1 MEQDPSAVFTTD
13 DVHTQHSNHS
23 PITPTYPSITY
34 RTAPLSLSNTCSL
47 EIPTFDV
54 HVFYVYRVI
63 ASVSIRFSA
72 RVCRVAFRQRASGKS
87 QRVYAVAELP
97 PSKPISRRHVEFYR
111 YVSALRLFIIITAIK
126 SASFNMSDS
135 DTVISASLSS
145 SSAAVSSSI
154 SSAISSAV
162 ASSVSAAAVTSTT
175 AQDSSVLSTVTVDG
189 TTNVVTQ
196 IVSASAVAASTNV
209 VTSVV
214 TQTAVTDGQT
224 DTAAVTVVVTTV
236 NTASSTAVV
245 VGTTSDTSSSASST
259 SSTPA
264 TLTNTA
270 DSSHNGSS
278 GLSTGG
284 KTAVAVV
291 VPVVVVALLVLAGIF
306 FWRKRKQRKDEQEAR
321 RKEVEDYGFNP
332 NHDPTLPTVAADG
345 SSPEMTQ
352 DSNSGYRGWGAAG
365 ASNRKAS
372 TTLSGGHTQG
382 QLSDSGNSYGHT
394 PSSPGFVNSDDH
406 SGDPLVND
414 RRETM
419 NSDDLGALGAAPVA
433 SSNQPIR
440 RGPSNASSAYSNGAR
455 SEGSE
460 EPVPSIPSHMGQQD
474 YNPSSGYGYGQHG
487 PYGDGSYG
495 GGQDSN
501 GMPVVRDVSARRNTR
516 IQQGGG
522 YGQGASGIAQ
532 NF

>member
-1 MEQDPSAVFTTD
+1 
-13 DVHTQHSNHS
+13 
-23 PITPTYPSITY
+23 
-34 RTAPLSLSNTCSL
+34 
-47 EIPTFDV
+47 
-54 HVFYVYRVI
+54 
-63 ASVSIRFSA
+63 
-72 RVCRVAFRQRASGKS
+72 
-87 QRVYAVAELP
+87 
-97 PSKPISRRHVEFYR
+97 
-111 YVSALRLFIIITAIK
+111 
-126 SASFNMSDS
+126 MSDS
-135 DTVISASLSS
+135 SATVTSASLSS
-145 SSAAVSSSI
+145 SVADVSSSLAAAITSSVASAVSS
-154 SSAISSAV
+154 A
-162 ASSVSAAAVTSTT
+162 
-175 AQDSSVLSTVTVDG
+175 VLSTTSAPAPPADSTTTVEG
-189 TTNVVTQ
+189 TTNVVTS
-196 IVSASAVAASTNV
+196 IISASSVAATTNII
-209 VTSVV
+209 TSVV
-214 TQTAVTDGQT
+214 TQSAVSNGVTDT
-224 DTAAVTVVVTTV
+224 SPVTVIITSV
-236 NTASSTAVV
+236 NTPSTTAVV
-245 VGTTSDTSSSASST
+245 VAGATSGTSSSATST
-259 SSTPA
+259 SSSPA
-264 TLTNTA
+264 TISN
-270 DSSHNGSS
+270 SGESGGSGGSS

-306 FWRKRKQRKDEQEAR
+306 LWRRRKQRKDEQEAR

-345 SSPEMTQ
+345 VSSEMAQ
-352 DSNSGYRGWGAAG
+352 DSNGGYRGWGAAG
-365 ASNRKAS
+365 ASTRQPS

-394 PSSPGFVNSDDH
+394 SSSPGVAGSDGH
-406 SGDPLVND
+406 SGDPLVN

-440 RGPSNASSAYSNGAR
+440 RGPSNASSAYSGGAR
-455 SEGSE
+455 SDGSD
-460 EPVPSIPSHMGQQD
+460 EPVPNIPDSIGQAHD
-474 YNPSSGYGYGQHG
+474 YNPQSGYGYSQHG